1 MKKLIYKTMLI
12 IVMILM
18 LFSQNMSFATMA
30 DYTDEQADKK
40 LEQEQ
45 KEWKQEQ
52 EEKIGKSSN
61 NYLKNLSVE
70 NYSITPEFD
79 KQTINYEI
87 KEEITDDSIEIKAE
101 TDDEKASVSGTG
113 KITLNSGENNIEIE
127 VTAENG
133 MVRTYF
139 IKVIKQVK
147 QNLRLNSLK
156 ITTEDKSNIEIT
168 PEFNENIYEYNCEVQ
183 SYVEKINIDTN
194 SNIENAKIEITG
206 NENLKEGLN
215 QVLITVTAGNDEKV
229 VYKINIIRKQAV
241 QIEEKKEI
249 NYKYLAIIIFALLI
263 ICLIIATKRK
273 KSKKGKHNK

>member
-87 KEEITDDSIEIKAE
+87 KEEITDDSITIKAE

>member
-1 MKKLIYKTMLI
+1 MKKTINKIIIFII
-12 IVMILM
+12 IVFII
-18 LFSQNMSFATMA
+18 FSQNVIFATMA

-52 EEKIGKSSN
+52 EEKVGKSSN
-61 NYLKNLSVE
+61 NYLKKLSVE

-87 KEEITDDSIEIKAE
+87 KEEITDDSITIKAE
-101 TDDEKASVSGTG
+101 TDDEKASVSGIG
-113 KITLNSGENNIEIE
+113 KIILNSGENNIEIK

-139 IKVIKQVK
+139 INVKKQVK
-147 QNLRLNSLK
+147 QDLKLNNLK
-156 ITTEDKSNIEIT
+156 ITTEDKSEIEIT

-183 SYVEKINIDTN
+183 SYVEKVDIDAN
-194 SNIENAKIEITG
+194 SNIENANIEITG

-215 QVLITVTAGNDEKV
+215 QVLITVSTSNDEKV
-229 VYKINIIRKQAV
+229 VYKINVTRKHAIS
-241 QIEEKKEI
+241 QIEDKKQEF
-249 NYKYLAIIIFALLI
+249 NYRYMAIIVFVVIIFI
-263 ICLIIATKRK
+263 IILFAKR
-273 KSKKGKHNK
+273 KKGKHNK